1 VLLNGMVRAGLMQ
14 LPELPVPR
22 LTSAISALLL
32 DGVLAPGR
40 GAGAGPCAAP
50 NGGEKRR

>member
-1 VLLNGMVRAGLMQ
+1 MRLNGMVRAGLMQ

-32 DGVLAPGR
+32 DGVGAPGR
-40 GAGAGPCAAP
+40 GVGGPCAAP
-50 NGGEKRR
+50 IGGEKRR